1 MVRFVKI
8 QFKTIYME
16 TQQPNKANGVNKILV
31 GLVILLFG
39 FCGFLIWQNIQ
50 LKEVIVEKEIVYVD
64 VATER
69 DNVKA
74 ELEEMLAQYN
84 NLETTN
90 GQIRAELEAEKAKIE
105 ELLKNIK
112 NKDWTIH
119 KLKKETETLRTIM
132 KGFVVQID
140 SLNTVNKELRAEKEV
155 VQGELKSERDKT
167 ENLTKEKENLTN
179 KVTIASYLK
188 TVGLKSYGVKV
199 KGDNTGKENDRA
211 KRIEKIRTEFT
222 VLKNE
227 ITPPGDKWIYIRILA
242 PDGKVLSE
250 KTDDSN
256 KFEFNGVKGLYSS
269 KKQINYQNQEVQVT
283 IDWKKIEEFPIGEYN
298 VEIYADG
305 VDIGKTKFTLK

>member
-1 MVRFVKI
+1 MDN
-8 QFKTIYME
+8 
-16 TQQPNKANGVNKILV
+16 QQPAKNNVNKILV
-31 GLVILLFG
+31 GLVVLLFG
-39 FCGFLIWQNIQ
+39 FCGFLIWQNME
-50 LKEVIVEKEIVYVD
+50 LKQVITEKEIVYVD
-64 VATER
+64 VSTER

-84 NLETTN
+84 ALETTN
-90 GQIRAELEAEKAKIE
+90 GEIKAELEAEKAKIE

-155 VQGELKSERDKT
+155 VQGELKSERNKT
-167 ENLTKEKENLTN
+167 ESLTKEKENLTN

-188 TVGLKSYGVKV
+188 TVGLKTYGVRV
-199 KGDNTGKENDRA
+199 KGDNTGKENDKA
-211 KRIEKIRTEFT
+211 KRIDKIRTEFT

-227 ITPPGDKWIYIRILA
+227 ITPPGDKWFYVRILT

-256 KFEFNGVKGLYSS
+256 KFDFNGVKGLYTS
-269 KKQINYQNQEVQVT
+269 KKQINYQNQEIQVT

-298 VEIYADG
+298 VEVYADG

>member
-1 MVRFVKI
+1 
-8 QFKTIYME
+8 ME

-39 FCGFLIWQNIQ
+39 FCGFLIWQNMQ

-90 GQIRAELEAEKAKIE
+90 GQIREELEAEKAKIE

-211 KRIEKIRTEFT
+211 KRIEKIRTEFM

-227 ITPPGDKWIYIRILA
+227 ITPPGDKWIYIRILT

-256 KFEFNGVKGLYSS
+256 KFEFNGVKGLYTS
-269 KKQINYQNQEVQVT
+269 KKQINYQNKEVQVT

-298 VEIYADG
+298 VEVYADG